1 MPYVNGLTSAEDKTR
16 MNNLI
21 HTFRVWLLKL
31 NACYVVLAKC
41 VPDAKLGNY
50 IFSPI
55 TLMNP
60 DETYT

>member
-21 HTFRVWLLKL
+21 HTFRVSLLKL
-31 NACYVVLAKC
+31 NACDVVLAKG

-50 IFSPI
+50 IFSSI